1 MKFIRFIFKLI
12 SFVKCEYFLPFWP
25 KNKNKNKMHKKFISN
40 KYAYVG
46 ALKIKSK
53 EVLQQFKGIGSSWV
67 NVGFLK
73 VQIYYKH

>member
-1 MKFIRFIFKLI
+1 
-12 SFVKCEYFLPFWP
+12 
-25 KNKNKNKMHKKFISN
+25 MHKKFISN

-46 ALKIKSK
+46 ALKIKSN